1 MATTAMRKKA
11 LTVWQYLYAHR
22 AQVHYPPSDR
32 RVISIHDVATMPQLI
47 GLVASGKCSIDCS
60 QTVQLVC
67 HVAGWRSPS
76 GSYAYDG
83 ATASMLAGP
92 CRQFSNPRD
101 AFLMSIVV
109 FLSVPGYGDAPGG
122 HHTAFV
128 IEPDHLHGNP
138 LLGSHGQESD
148 PRQIRLRD
156 EWIAQRRR
164 PYVFLSVTSL

>member
-1 MATTAMRKKA
+1 MATTIARRRA
-11 LTVWQYLYAHR
+11 LGVWEYLYEHR
-22 AQVHYPPSDR
+22 AQVHYPPGDVR
-32 RVISIHDVATMPQLI
+32 LISIHDIATMAQLEA
-47 GLVASGKCSIDCS
+47 LVASGKCSIDCS

-67 HVAGWRSPS
+67 HVAGWKSPS
-76 GSYAYDG
+76 GSYDYDG

-92 CRQFSNPRD
+92 CRQFTNPRD

-109 FLSVPGYGDAPGG
+109 FLSVPAYGDAPGG

-148 PRQIRLRD
+148 PRKIRLHD
-156 EWIAQRRR
+156 EWVGQRQR
-164 PYVFLSVTSL
+164 PYVFLSVTGL